1 MDKIKHKKSL
11 GQNFLID
18 ESVSQRIAE
27 APEVQEGDY
36 LIEIGPGTGA
46 LTKYLIDLTDD
57 LVCIEIDQRAV
68 RILAKKYPK
77 LNIINI
83 DILKQ
88 DMSELLKDDKKAKI
102 IGNLP
107 YYISTQIIFKLLEH
121 SDKIESFT
129 FMIQKELADRIVSG
143 PNSREYGILT
153 LAILMCGTSEKLF
166 DVPASA
172 FKPPP
177 KVTSSVVKITFDK
190 GKFDY
195 KLHRFIKASFNNRRK
210 KLSNSIK
217 SYFNSKEDYKQF
229 VDDPSLDKNIKEML
243 NLRAENLTLED
254 FKLLYESVTERNIG

>member
-1 MDKIKHKKSL
+1 MDKLKHKKSL

-18 ESVSQRIAE
+18 ESVSQKIAE
-27 APEVQEGDY
+27 APNINKNDSV
-36 LIEIGPGTGA
+36 IEIGPGTGA
-46 LTKYLIDLTDD
+46 LTKYLLELTDN

-68 RILAKKYPK
+68 KVLKNKFPG

-88 DMSELLKDDKKAKI
+88 NMDELLEDNKNAKI

-121 SDKIESFT
+121 ADKIDSFT
-129 FMIQKELADRIVSG
+129 FMIQKELADRIVSP

-153 LAILMCGTSEKLF
+153 LAIMMCGTAVKLF
-166 DVPASA
+166 DVPPEA
-172 FKPPP
+172 FDPPP
-177 KVTSSVVKITFDK
+177 KVTSSVVKIDFNK
-190 GKFDY
+190 GEFDY
-195 KLHRFIKASFNNRRK
+195 KLHQFIKASFNNRRK

-229 VDDPSLDKNIKEML
+229 VDDPSLDVNIKEML
-243 NLRAENLTLED
+243 NLRAENLSLED
-254 FKLLYESVTERNIG
+254 FRVLYNSVNSRNIG